1 MLIEYKSIDNVCNE
15 RSPFSRKIIS
25 MLNNCI
31 FTLMPHKPNGQELLR
46 NVKNETILF
55 FFAPLKERHLTFLL
69 SPFARE
75 VQYVAPQIER
85 SKR

>member
-15 RSPFSRKIIS
+15 RSILTSCSRKIIS

-31 FTLMPHKPNGQELLR
+31 FTLMPHKANGQELLR

-75 VQYVAPQIER
+75 VQYVAP
-85 SKR
+85 

>member
-1 MLIEYKSIDNVCNE
+1 
-15 RSPFSRKIIS
+15 
-25 MLNNCI
+25 
-31 FTLMPHKPNGQELLR
+31 MPHKPNGQELLR

>member
-25 MLNNCI
+25 IMNNCI

-55 FFAPLKERHLTFLL
+55 FFCSFEREASYIFAFTF
-69 SPFARE
+69 R
-75 VQYVAPQIER
+75 
-85 SKR
+85 